1 MRLRSL
7 LLALFLLAG
16 FGGLAGASP
25 LMPSAAVTTALDQ
38 PSTVETV
45 RWRRHRH
52 WHRRHWHRRHWHHRR
67 HYRRHWHHRRH
78 YARAHYRRHRH
89 VSRRHVGRL
98 HFSRPAA
105 RPVRWIEPRRD
116 GR

>member
-1 MRLRSL
+1 MRIRSL
-7 LLALFLLAG
+7 LLAFFLFAG
-16 FGGLAGASP
+16 LGGLAGASP

-52 WHRRHWHRRHWHHRR
+52 WHRRHWHRRHWHRRHWHHRR

-78 YARAHYRRHRH
+78 YGRRHHYRGHRQA
-89 VSRRHVGRL
+89 RRL
-98 HFSRPAA
+98 HFSRPAPAA
-105 RPVRWIEPRRD
+105 RPVRWIEPR
-116 GR
+116 